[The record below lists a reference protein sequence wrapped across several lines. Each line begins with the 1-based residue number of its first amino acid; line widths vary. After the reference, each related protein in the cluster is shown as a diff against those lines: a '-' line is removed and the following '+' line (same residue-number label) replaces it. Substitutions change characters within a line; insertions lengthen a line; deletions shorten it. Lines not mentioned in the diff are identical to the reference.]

1 MLRTQIQLTKQ
12 QVASLKAKA
21 TAEKVSMAELIR
33 RSIDVTLS
41 SSSLPKPQDQTQRA
55 KAIAGRFHSG
65 LGDMAEDHDK
75 YLTEAF
81 DK

>member
-12 QVASLKAKA
+12 QVSSLKAKA

-33 RSIDVTLS
+33 RSIDMALS
-41 SSSLPKPQDQTQRA
+41 SSLLPEPPNQAQRA
-55 KAIAGRFHSG
+55 MAIAGRFHSG
-65 LGDMAEDHDK
+65 LGDIAKNHDK
-75 YLTEAF
+75 YLAETF